1 MDKIDHQNPDLFL
14 PCNRQGFK
22 GPKMKAENKSKEQ
35 LLNKLKAMQKRI
47 TDLEALAEKHKRTED
62 ALIREKEK
70 FRILVEESPLGVS
83 LIGKDGQYKYIN
95 DKFIEMFGYTPE
107 DIPTGRDWFRKAYPD
122 PKYKDQII
130 STWISDIKETKIG
143 ESQPRPFSV
152 TCKDGSEKVIHF
164 RPVSME
170 TGEQL
175 VIYEDITEI
184 KRVED
189 ELRKHRDHLEE
200 LVDERTTKLKRI
212 NESLLLAIKERK
224 QAEGEL
230 KESSERIK
238 LFAYSVSHD
247 LKIPVIGI
255 YGLTKLL
262 HKHYSEI
269 LDEKGK
275 RYCDQ
280 VLKASEQIAALVEQ
294 INVYIS
300 TKETPLS
307 IEKIKLKEILR
318 MVREEFSTQLNIRQ
332 ISWREPKDL
341 PDVNADRLSILRV
354 LRNLVDN
361 ALKYGGDDLS
371 EIKIGYR
378 ETDEYHILSVKD
390 DGFGLKEEDTK
401 KIFRVFMRK
410 RTSKGI
416 EGTGL
421 GLAIVKEIAEQH
433 KGKAWVE
440 PGQKKGITFYISI
453 SKYLQLN

>member
-1 MDKIDHQNPDLFL
+1 
-14 PCNRQGFK
+14 
-22 GPKMKAENKSKEQ
+22 MKEENKSKEQ
-35 LLNKLKAMQKRI
+35 LLNELKELRQRI
-47 TDLEALAEKHKRTED
+47 AGLEASADEHKRTEE

-83 LIGKDGQYKYIN
+83 LIGKDRRYRYIN
-95 DKFIEMFGYTPE
+95 DKFIEMFGYTLE

-122 PKYKDQII
+122 PRYRDRII
-130 STWISDIKETKIG
+130 STWINDLKKTKIG

-184 KRVED
+184 KQVED
-189 ELRKHRDHLEE
+189 ELIKHRDHLEE
-200 LVDERTTKLKRI
+200 LVDERTNKLKRI
-212 NESLLLAIKERK
+212 NELLLLAIKERK
-224 QAEGEL
+224 QA
-230 KESSERIK
+230 
-238 LFAYSVSHD
+238 D
-247 LKIPVIGI
+247 
-255 YGLTKLL
+255 
-262 HKHYSEI
+262 KHYNKI

-275 RYCDQ
+275 SYCHQ
-280 VLKASEQIAALVEQ
+280 ILKASEQIAALVEQ

-300 TKETPLS
+300 TKEAPLS

-318 MVREEFSTQLNIRQ
+318 MVREEFSTHLNIRQ
-332 ISWREPKDL
+332 ISWREPKYL
-341 PDVNADRLSILRV
+341 PEVNADRFSILRV

-371 EIKIGYR
+371 EIKIGYK
-378 ETDEYHILSVKD
+378 ESDQYHILSVKD
-390 DGFGLKEEDTK
+390 DGVGLRGEDTK

-410 RTSKGI
+410 ITSKGT

-421 GLAIVKEIAEQH
+421 GLAIVKEIAEKH
-433 KGKAWVE
+433 KGKVWVK
-440 PGQKKGITFYISI
+440 PGAKKGITFYISI
-453 SKYLQLN
+453 SKHLQLF

>member
-1 MDKIDHQNPDLFL
+1 
-14 PCNRQGFK
+14 
-22 GPKMKAENKSKEQ
+22 MKEENKGKERF
-35 LLNKLKAMQKRI
+35 LNELKEMRQRI
-47 TDLEALAEKHKRTED
+47 ADLEAAAEEHKRTED

-70 FRILVEESPLGVS
+70 FRILVEDSPLGVS
-83 LIGKDGQYKYIN
+83 LIGKDGRYKYIN
-95 DKFIEMFGYTPE
+95 DKFVDMFGYTLE
-107 DIPTGRDWFRKAYPD
+107 DIPTGREWFRKAYPD
-122 PKYKDQII
+122 PRYKDQII
-130 STWISDIKETKIG
+130 STWISDLKETTIG

-152 TCKDGSEKVIHF
+152 TCKDGAEKVIRF

-170 TGEQL
+170 TGERL

-189 ELRKHRDHLEE
+189 ELIKHRNHLEE
-200 LVDERTTKLKRI
+200 LIDERTNKLKRI
-212 NESLLLAIKERK
+212 NERLLLAIKERK
-224 QAEGEL
+224 QAEEEL
-230 KESSERIK
+230 KESSEKIK

-247 LKIPVIGI
+247 LKSPAIGI

-262 HKHYSEI
+262 HKHCSEI

-275 RYCDQ
+275 SYCDQ
-280 VLKASEQIAALVEQ
+280 VLKASEQIVALVEQ

-307 IEKIKLKEILR
+307 TEKVKLKEILL

-332 ISWREPKDL
+332 ITWREPEHL
-341 PDVNADRLSILRV
+341 PDVNADRFSILRV

-371 EIKIGYR
+371 QIKIGYR
-378 ETDEYHILSVKD
+378 ETDEHHILYVKD

-433 KGKAWVE
+433 KGKAWVK
-440 PGQKKGITFYISI
+440 PGRKRGITFYLSI
-453 SKYLQLN
+453 SKYLPLS

>member
-1 MDKIDHQNPDLFL
+1 
-14 PCNRQGFK
+14 
-22 GPKMKAENKSKEQ
+22 MKEENKSKEQ
-35 LLNKLKAMQKRI
+35 LLNELKEMRQRI
-47 TDLEALAEKHKRTED
+47 ADLEASAEERRRTED
-62 ALIREKEK
+62 ALMREKEK

-83 LIGKDGQYKYIN
+83 LIGTDGQYKYIN
-95 DKFIEMFGYTPE
+95 DKFIEMFGYTLE
-107 DIPTGRDWFRKAYPD
+107 DIPTGREWFRKAYPD
-122 PKYKDQII
+122 PRYKDQII
-130 STWISDIKETKIG
+130 STWISDLKKTKIG

-152 TCKDGSEKVIHF
+152 TCKDGSEKVIRF

-189 ELRKHRDHLEE
+189 ELIKHRDHLEE
-200 LVDERTTKLKRI
+200 LVDERTNKLKRI
-212 NESLLLAIKERK
+212 NERLLLAIKERK
-224 QAEGEL
+224 QAEEKL
-230 KESSERIK
+230 KESSEKIK

-247 LKIPVIGI
+247 LKSPAIGI
-255 YGLTKLL
+255 YGLVKLL
-262 HKHYSEI
+262 HKHCSEF

-275 RYCDQ
+275 NYCDQ
-280 VLKASEQIAALVEQ
+280 VMKTSEQIVALDEQ
-294 INVYIS
+294 INMYIS

-307 IEKIKLKEILR
+307 IEKVKLKEILR

-332 ISWREPKDL
+332 ISWREPKYL
-341 PDVNADRLSILRV
+341 PDVNADRFSLLRV

-371 EIKIGYR
+371 HIKIGYR
-378 ETDEYHILSVKD
+378 ETDEHHILSVKD
-390 DGFGLKEEDTK
+390 DGLGLKEEDTK

-433 KGKAWVE
+433 KGKAWVK
-440 PGQKKGITFYISI
+440 PGTKRGITFYLSI
-453 SKYLQLN
+453 SKSLPLS

>member
-1 MDKIDHQNPDLFL
+1 
-14 PCNRQGFK
+14 
-22 GPKMKAENKSKEQ
+22 MKEENKSKEQ
-35 LLNKLKAMQKRI
+35 LLNELKELRQRIAGLKASA
-47 TDLEALAEKHKRTED
+47 DEHKRTEE

-83 LIGKDGQYKYIN
+83 LIGKDRRYRYIN
-95 DKFIEMFGYTPE
+95 DKFIEMFGYTLE

-122 PKYKDQII
+122 PRYRDRII
-130 STWISDIKETKIG
+130 STWISDLKKTKIG

-189 ELRKHRDHLEE
+189 ELIKHRDHLEE
-200 LVDERTTKLKRI
+200 LVDERTNKLKRI
-212 NESLLLAIKERK
+212 NELLLLAIKERK
-224 QAEGEL
+224 QAEKEL

-247 LKIPVIGI
+247 LKGPSIGI

-262 HKHYSEI
+262 YKHYNEI

-275 RYCDQ
+275 SYCHQ
-280 VLKASEQIAALVEQ
+280 ILKASEQIAALVEQ

-300 TKETPLS
+300 TKEAPLS

-318 MVREEFSTQLNIRQ
+318 MVREEFSTHLNIRQ
-332 ISWREPKDL
+332 ISWREPKYL
-341 PDVNADRLSILRV
+341 PEVNADRFSILRV

-371 EIKIGYR
+371 EIKIGYK
-378 ETDEYHILSVKD
+378 ESDQYHILSVKD
-390 DGFGLKEEDTK
+390 DGVGLRGEDTK

-410 RTSKGI
+410 ITSKGT

-421 GLAIVKEIAEQH
+421 GLAIVKEIAEKH
-433 KGKAWVE
+433 KGKVWVK
-440 PGQKKGITFYISI
+440 PGAKKGITFYISI
-453 SKYLQLN
+453 SKHLQLF

>member
-1 MDKIDHQNPDLFL
+1 
-14 PCNRQGFK
+14 
-22 GPKMKAENKSKEQ
+22 MKVENKSKDE
-35 LLNKLKAMQKRI
+35 LFSELKELRQSIAK
-47 TDLEALAEKHKRTED
+47 LEATAAEHKRTEE

-95 DKFIEMFGYTPE
+95 DKFIEMFGYTLE
-107 DIPTGRDWFRKAYPD
+107 DIPTGKEWFRKAYPD
-122 PKYKDQII
+122 PRYRDQII
-130 STWISDIKETKIG
+130 STWISDLKETEIG

-200 LVDERTTKLKRI
+200 LVEERTAKLKRI
-212 NESLLLAIKERK
+212 NERLLLAINERK
-224 QAEGEL
+224 LAEKEL
-230 KESSERIK
+230 KESSQRIK

-247 LKIPVIGI
+247 LKSPAIGI
-255 YGLTKLL
+255 YGMTKLL
-262 HKHYSEI
+262 HKHYTEI

-280 VLKASEQIAALVEQ
+280 ILKASEQIAALVEQ
-294 INVYIS
+294 INIYIS
-300 TKETPLS
+300 TKEAPLS
-307 IEKIKLKEILR
+307 IERVKLKEILR
-318 MVREEFSTQLNIRQ
+318 MVREEFSIPLNIRQ
-332 ISWREPKDL
+332 IRWREPEYL
-341 PDVNADRLSILRV
+341 PDVNADRFCILRA

-378 ETDEYHILSVKD
+378 EANQHHVLSVKD
-390 DGFGLKEEDTK
+390 DGVGLREEDTK

-410 RTSKGI
+410 RTSKGT

-421 GLAIVKEIAEQH
+421 GLAIIKEIAEQH
-433 KGKAWVE
+433 KGKVWLK
-440 PGQKKGITFYISI
+440 PGPKKGITFYVSI
-453 SKYLQLN
+453 SKYLPVS